1 MERGLLMRIATVNA
15 WCWLV
20 VALVAAS
27 PAFAADATA
36 AGTPATAA
44 SAPRSLSLAEKP
56 FTGDLD
62 RLLARRMIRV
72 LVPYSRTL
80 YFNDRGRE
88 RGITAEL
95 VRDFETYLNRRYQTG
110 KRPLTVYL
118 IPTTRDQLLPKLAQG
133 LGDIAAGSLTV
144 TEERMREA
152 DFVVQTDRAPV
163 KELVVVGA
171 AGPPPP
177 ASVDDLSGRAV
188 HVRRSSSY
196 YESLVALN
204 ERLRGE
210 GRPEVQ
216 LKIVPDSLEDE
227 DMMEMANAGLID
239 TLIVDDWK
247 AKLWA
252 RVLPK
257 LRMSDDVFVRESGQV
272 GWAIRKDSPLLAAAI
287 HDFDVTVASKQ
298 GTTAYRRQQASA
310 RIRELRDPTA
320 TSDWKRFE
328 QTLELFRR
336 YGTTYGFDPLMLAAQ
351 GYQESQLRQDARS
364 AVGAIG
370 IMQLMPATGAELRV
384 GDIHVA
390 EPNIHAGAKYMD
402 ILMTR
407 YFPDAHF
414 SEGNRPLFAFASY
427 NAGPGNIARVRKEAA
442 RRGLDPDKW
451 FNNVELVVA
460 EKIGIE
466 TTTYVRNIY
475 KYYVS
480 YKLTLEAQAARSEAL
495 KALAAPRS

>member
-163 KELVVVGA
+163 K
-171 AGPPPP
+171 
-177 ASVDDLSGRAV
+177 
-188 HVRRSSSY
+188 
-196 YESLVALN
+196 
-204 ERLRGE
+204 
-210 GRPEVQ
+210 
-216 LKIVPDSLEDE
+216 
-227 DMMEMANAGLID
+227 
-239 TLIVDDWK
+239 
-247 AKLWA
+247 
-252 RVLPK
+252 
-257 LRMSDDVFVRESGQV
+257 
-272 GWAIRKDSPLLAAAI
+272 
-287 HDFDVTVASKQ
+287 
-298 GTTAYRRQQASA
+298 
-310 RIRELRDPTA
+310 
-320 TSDWKRFE
+320 
-328 QTLELFRR
+328 
-336 YGTTYGFDPLMLAAQ
+336 
-351 GYQESQLRQDARS
+351 
-364 AVGAIG
+364 
-370 IMQLMPATGAELRV
+370 
-384 GDIHVA
+384 
-390 EPNIHAGAKYMD
+390 
-402 ILMTR
+402 
-407 YFPDAHF
+407 
-414 SEGNRPLFAFASY
+414 
-427 NAGPGNIARVRKEAA
+427 
-442 RRGLDPDKW
+442 
-451 FNNVELVVA
+451 
-460 EKIGIE
+460 
-466 TTTYVRNIY
+466 
-475 KYYVS
+475 
-480 YKLTLEAQAARSEAL
+480 
-495 KALAAPRS
+495 